1 MSGNKMPEQY
11 SLKWNNFH
19 ANLTT
24 GFHGLFEDE
33 DLVDVSLAVEGKI
46 IQAHKVILSVC
57 SPYFKS
63 LFRIHPEKHP
73 IVFLKDVGY
82 SEVIGLLQFMYQGQ
96 VDVSQ
101 EQLAE
106 FLRVAEMLQ
115 VKGLTSNTESEPA
128 NNCPITELDPMIP
141 MPVLS
146 TLSNKVNNISSSNNN
161 NNNTSSSSPSQNNA
175 LKRKKPP
182 TVSSTPIENCE
193 PIFKIVSVE
202 SLKKPKLITADD
214 IPLPGSLN
222 GISEQDPIRDSP
234 SPQAELVLPTIVP
247 MIPKIE
253 PLDQDDYNE
262 TNFTDYSDIGENFM
276 SHFMEE
282 PSSDVTPPRSQPSY
296 SSDSAPQPKQSSNS
310 QQKSSS
316 NSSSGGGGNSASSA
330 PSEGSPTNKLTSQ
343 QIMNIDVSLLQEQ
356 GSPTSIPNDLSRF
369 EIAQVISKKLF
380 YRGFYY
386 RREKMTY
393 NKKLMWKCISY
404 SKFKCHSRIHTYDG
418 RIIFNSDK
426 HNHLPHA
433 LEKDQSVFHSSASQ
447 ANQKTVYR
455 DGHDF
460 MGRSYVSETDLTPNS
475 SAPGVGEGLNRKR
488 RTSGEGKN
496 ATPKLSLTKNIC
508 FNLQNITKPLQKLS
522 VEQNIPTPLLN
533 QGVGKPII
541 DPANGGECD
550 VSAMAVKENNPKGK
564 VGSSSV
570 NSSSEQIHGPTDALE
585 EFKKKIDRTKTP
597 LDMKVS
603 TSKDTLSSS
612 NNLCDKFSDILPCN
626 TTSVDVTSHVFSDT
640 ITEVPNSLGKLT
652 KCAVKQELVSCTP
665 EIC

>member
-128 NNCPITELDPMIP
+128 NNSPITELDPMIP

-146 TLSNKVNNISSSNNN
+146 TLSNKVNNVSNNSSNNN
-161 NNNTSSSSPSQNNA
+161 NTNNSTPNQNNA
-175 LKRKKPP
+175 LKRKKPTP
-182 TVSSTPIENCE
+182 TVSSTPLENCE

-214 IPLPGSLN
+214 IPLPGSTN
-222 GISEQDPIRDSP
+222 GIGEQDPIRDSP

-253 PLDQDDYNE
+253 PLDQEEDYNE
-262 TNFTDYSDIGENFM
+262 SNFTDYSDIGENFM

-282 PSSDVTPPRSQPSY
+282 PSSDVTPPPRSQQSY
-296 SSDSAPQPKQSSNS
+296 SSESAPPQQKQSNS

-316 NSSSGGGGNSASSA
+316 NSSSSNNSGNSASSA
-330 PSEGSPTNKLTSQ
+330 GEGSPTNKLTSQ
-343 QIMNIDVSLLQEQ
+343 QIMNIDVSLLQEWCFKKPRTYTWHPDTMKAAILAVQ
-356 GSPTSIPNDLSRF
+356 SGRKLREVSRSFNLPYSSIRNQLFKLS
-369 EIAQVISKKLF
+369 QV
-380 YRGFYY
+380 
-386 RREKMTY
+386 
-393 NKKLMWKCISY
+393 
-404 SKFKCHSRIHTYDG
+404 
-418 RIIFNSDK
+418 
-426 HNHLPHA
+426 
-433 LEKDQSVFHSSASQ
+433 SSAS
-447 ANQKTVYR
+447 N
-455 DGHDF
+455 
-460 MGRSYVSETDLTPNS
+460 N
-475 SAPGVGEGLNRKR
+475 
-488 RTSGEGKN
+488 N
-496 ATPKLSLTKNIC
+496 ATAASP
-508 FNLQNITKPLQKLS
+508 
-522 VEQNIPTPLLN
+522 ETP
-533 QGVGKPII
+533 
-541 DPANGGECD
+541 
-550 VSAMAVKENNPKGK
+550 AVQA
-564 VGSSSV
+564 GS
-570 NSSSEQIHGPTDALE
+570 
-585 EFKKKIDRTKTP
+585 K
-597 LDMKVS
+597 
-603 TSKDTLSSS
+603 
-612 NNLCDKFSDILPCN
+612 
-626 TTSVDVTSHVFSDT
+626 
-640 ITEVPNSLGKLT
+640 
-652 KCAVKQELVSCTP
+652 
-665 EIC
+665 